1 MAKFDPIKN
10 AVILDI
16 ETAGTAAG
24 SPIHEISLYQMD
36 TRRGYQFLMQPNFII
51 RTGMNE
57 GGLSNVIGRDNKRLT
72 TGGVDKFIDFF
83 DLKFYSEEAQKTT
96 TLREVA
102 SHLGGPDNKGYQI
115 NWADTL
121 IARSVYMDELAGA
134 KGQIGAERDIA
145 TRAARRVEEMLRA
158 GGTDAILKASK
169 TAIEGKAGARLNREE
184 IFKLI
189 EKTDSFIYTNVIKPL
204 QEGDQAVSRSVYPYL
219 TKIFA
224 EAGSEEEAVEMIRK
238 SSLANLSM
246 LAKAKDV
253 SMKALITNQP
263 IAVSNFI
270 GGAFSNTP
278 GLAAN
283 AETTV
288 KFGDLMAGRAIWIAN
303 ANFESK
309 QFGAQVALLES
320 SLYERFKI
328 NRVKA
333 AELGIE
339 KLSTGEYL
347 EELRKGINKQ
357 ELSFL
362 RGYVGGG
369 TSPYTADV
377 FGISNPEI
385 AKARAQASFK
395 NSPRAWQGVYQAY
408 VKHMQAGDVGDI
420 IDITKAH
427 QAYMIDFGGRATEA
441 RKPLMLSMDI
451 SHRLY
456 KAAEVMAEVGSG
468 EYLPEQTIR
477 GHRDKILQALFE
489 AESHVGIEDASKTE
503 AYVLRKSYAM
513 SGFYQSILD
522 DPMSAKNIDFK
533 TSGALGR
540 EAMMYNFLYNR
551 IIPEVQE
558 VQLEKRVVS
567 AFIDFFEQGETEQ
580 TTGRRRM
587 ASVDRLKQ
595 VLTEEGTIERF
606 EKPKMQTSFAAKA
619 VQGAEGKEVFK
630 FKGSMDDISKLLM
643 FLSEAETRG
652 SGADYNPILTL
663 MKKRLGDKSKGMS
676 RDQLIQGFF
685 GGIINRLYS
694 DGAIRGENGKLVI
707 DIANLQSYDDKL
719 RHSTDERII
728 RALNLEETPKDIQ
741 EAIKRATQEAAQ
753 PQPIISQS
761 VQAAPT
767 PTPGV
772 PIDPGQPS
780 VEKVAKS
787 SMRDAIDEIER
798 AFLRSTEA
806 EYSKVVQE
814 APRRL
819 RAIAGSTSTAHIS
832 KEISLDITKNILN
845 KTKLGY
851 MAMAGVGAVG
861 LFADAVFSRGRDIG
875 QRDGPDTL
883 RTMNYQKWLN
893 HQQQFFG
900 NADPNTDEGMSHNGI
915 NAIMRRANTDFGSP
929 YQGMEYSNAV
939 FEHQDLLRAREN
951 YSRTQYAKFHFT
963 EEGSIGN
970 IFAKIRMGSIKA
982 ILNERAVAY
991 NNYNLGG
998 GTEENVSL
1006 AGLKKNQNLTK
1017 INLSDYRIK
1026 VEDADT
1032 IVLNR
1037 KGADNG
1043 LTSFFGMNEA
1053 PIRIR
1058 LGGIDAPETAHG
1070 DRAAQP
1076 FAYEAKS
1083 ALQAM
1088 VNQNQNLSLY
1098 VDPSNVTYGR
1108 QVGFLIGDRGQN
1120 LNLELVRKGF
1130 ASFLPFRG
1138 KGVQQAY
1145 DEKIFGKASKVAQGN
1160 NYAMWGTPYFQA
1172 YRDAVSASGK
1182 SITFNTLAN
1191 VDKVVEN
1198 SNLMSVYSLANTAQ
1212 NMGMYNNAM
1221 QTEASAIGSRISEVG
1236 FNKEKFE
1243 PILAPGHTAP
1253 HKSYLLEMLTDLGN
1267 MIRNKGGKINNKVQ
1281 TKHVM
1286 KLNKSMAIDSSGGT
1300 TNVYNKKRMSATSAY
1315 KSRSGSK
1322 QRRRAMM
1329 AMSQKSALKS
1339 MNASPINHHIH

>member
-24 SPIHEISLYQMD
+24 SPIHEISLYQID
-36 TRRGYQFLMQPNFII
+36 TKRGYQFLMQPNFVI

-83 DLKFYSEEAQKTT
+83 DLKFYSDEVEKVT

-134 KGQIGAERDIA
+134 KGQMGAERDIA

-158 GGTDAILKASK
+158 GGTDAILKASR

-224 EAGSEEEAVEMIRK
+224 EASSEEEAVEMIRK

-333 AELGIE
+333 AELGID
-339 KLSTGEYL
+339 KLTTGEYL

-427 QAYMIDFGGRATEA
+427 QAYMIDFGGKAVEA

-456 KAAEVMAEVGSG
+456 KAAEVMAQMPSERGPSG
-468 EYLPEQTIR
+468 PF
-477 GHRDKILQALFE
+477 RDKILQALFE

-522 DPMSAKNIDFK
+522 DPMSAKKIDFK
-533 TSGALGR
+533 TGGTLGR

-606 EKPKMQTSFAAKA
+606 EKPKMQTSFTAKA
-619 VQGAEGKEVFK
+619 VQGAEGKELFK
-630 FKGSMDDISKLLM
+630 FKGSMDDVSKLLM

-663 MKKRLGDKSKGMS
+663 MKKRLGSKAAGMS
-676 RDQLIQGFF
+676 RDDLIKGFF
-685 GGIINRLYS
+685 GGIINRLHS
-694 DGAIRGENGKLVI
+694 SGAIRGEKGKLVI

-719 RHSTDERII
+719 RHSTDERIM
-728 RALNLEETPKDIQ
+728 RALNLQESDKEIQ
-741 EAIKRATQEAAQ
+741 EAIKRAAQETTP
-753 PQPIISQS
+753 PQSIISQS
-761 VQAAPT
+761 VQAT

-780 VEKVAKS
+780 VEKVARS
-787 SMRDAIDEIER
+787 SMGEAIDEIER
-798 AFLRSTEA
+798 AFLRSTET

-819 RAIAGSTSTAHIS
+819 RAIAGSTSTAYIS

-845 KTKLGY
+845 RTKLGY
-851 MAMAGVGAVG
+851 MAMAGVGAAG

-875 QRDGPDTL
+875 QKDGPDTL

-893 HQQQFFG
+893 NQQQFFG
-900 NADPNTDEGMSHNGI
+900 NADPNTNEGMSHNGI
-915 NAIMRRANTDFGSP
+915 SAVMRRMGTDFGSP

-970 IFAKIRMGSIKA
+970 LFAKIRMGSIKA

-998 GTEENVSL
+998 GTQENVSL

-1017 INLSDYRIK
+1017 INLSDYRIT

-1037 KGADNG
+1037 KGPQNG

-1053 PIRIR
+1053 PISIR

-1138 KGVQQAY
+1138 KDVQQAY
-1145 DEKIFGKASKVAQGN
+1145 DEQIFGKASKVAQGN
-1160 NYAMWGTPYFQA
+1160 DYAMWGTPYFQA

-1191 VDKVVEN
+1191 IDKVVEN

-1212 NMGMYNNAM
+1212 SMGMYNNAM

-1267 MIRNKGGKINNKVQ
+1267 MIRTKGGKINNKLE
-1281 TKHVM
+1281 TKNVM

-1300 TNVYNKKRMSATSAY
+1300 TNVYNKRKMSATSMY
-1315 KSRSGSK
+1315 KNKSGNK

-1329 AMSQKSALKS
+1329 AMSQKSALRS